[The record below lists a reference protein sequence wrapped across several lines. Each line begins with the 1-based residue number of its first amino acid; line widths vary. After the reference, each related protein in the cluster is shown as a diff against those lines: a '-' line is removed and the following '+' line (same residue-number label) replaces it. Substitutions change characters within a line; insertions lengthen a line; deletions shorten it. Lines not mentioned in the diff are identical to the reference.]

1 MPAFVND
8 GREPGRRA
16 MARDAFLARAA
27 REGDGPRL
35 LARAHGWSAPVLT
48 LGRTQQPD
56 ESLVDAARNSG
67 IEVVRRPT
75 GGGWL
80 LHLPGDL
87 SVTFVVRG
95 PLGPGE
101 FRGAARLIAKAISS
115 GLQRAGRQAVVYTGL
130 ARPASRQEIC
140 FERADRDEVVV
151 DDVKVA
157 GVALARFGRAALVQT
172 AIPLESALDP
182 AVAGFAERFDPRRA
196 SAVLS
201 TAGLDADRLWGGVV
215 EALAILTDEPALP
228 WSWPEPWR
236 AAADRADGRA
246 DFSWASAHQRE
257 IS

>member
-8 GREPGRRA
+8 GREPGRQA

-56 ESLVDAARNSG
+56 ESLMDAARHVG

-101 FRGAARLIAKAISS
+101 FRGAARLIARAISS

-130 ARPASRQEIC
+130 TRPASRAEIC

-172 AIPLESALDP
+172 AIPLVSAAQP
-182 AVAGFAERFDPRRA
+182 ALAGFAERFDTRRA

-201 TAGLDADRLWGGVV
+201 TAGLDADRLWESIV

-228 WSWPEPWR
+228 WSWPDPWF
-236 AAADRADGRA
+236 AAADGAEARADV
-246 DFSWASAHQRE
+246 SWTGAHERE